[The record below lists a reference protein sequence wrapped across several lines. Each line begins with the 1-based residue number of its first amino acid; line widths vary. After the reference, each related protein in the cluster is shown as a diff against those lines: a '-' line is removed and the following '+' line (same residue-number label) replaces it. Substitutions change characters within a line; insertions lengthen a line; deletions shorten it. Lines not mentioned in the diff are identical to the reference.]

1 MKAIRNLATLAA
13 VATMFA
19 TFGASWASAQ
29 TAAQGNIKLPFQA
42 RWGSANLPPGSYH
55 FDVQSSGNTN
65 RVVKVWSQN
74 KEIGPVVIL
83 GVVDQNASPNGAN
96 ALICMRHSSTC
107 VVRTLELGIADE
119 TLTFAAPKIE
129 PIEREARARK
139 NHVQERQTVAAIET
153 VPVTIS
159 GK

>member
-1 MKAIRNLATLAA
+1 MKPIRNLATLAA

-42 RWGSANLPPGSYH
+42 QWGSAILPPGSYQL
-55 FDVQSSGNTN
+55 DVQSSGDTN
-65 RVVKVWSQN
+65 RVVKVWTQN

-83 GVVDQNASPNGAN
+83 GVVDQNASPNGSN
-96 ALICMRHSSTC
+96 ALICMRRRSTC

-119 TLTFAAPKIE
+119 TITFTSPK
-129 PIEREARARK
+129 PHRIEREARARK
-139 NHVQERQTVAAIET
+139 NHAKGSQSVAKIET